1 MSESAPS
8 RVVGGLTPR
17 ATNTDLSRMRRANRT
32 EQATPDK
39 SKTPAPGPA
48 EPTPQSD
55 TRQHATPSKQ
65 HSPLNREQARITTYL
80 PATVRDRAQAAY
92 KATGHLE
99 GDKSWSAYVEMAL
112 VAETERREALYNDGK
127 AYEGIKERLSAGR
140 PLN

>member
-8 RVVGGLTPR
+8 RVVGGLTAR

-32 EQATPDK
+32 EPAGPDK
-39 SKTPAPGPA
+39 SKTSAQTPA
-48 EPTPQSD
+48 EPTPLPD
-55 TRQHATPSKQ
+55 PRQTATPNKP
-65 HSPLNREQARITTYL
+65 HPPLNREQTRITTYL

-127 AYEGIKERLSAGR
+127 TYEGIKERLSAGR
-140 PLN
+140 PLS